1 MMALSVV
8 TNTASLNAQRNLT
21 KSGEGL
27 ATSMQRLSSGM
38 RINSAKDDAAGLQIS
53 NRLTSQ
59 INGLAVAQ
67 RNANDGIS
75 IAQTAEGAMQAST
88 DILQRMRELSLQS
101 ANGSNSTTDRESLD
115 KELTQ
120 LQTELTRIAET
131 TSFGG
136 QQLLDGSFG
145 SKSFQVGANANE
157 VISMSLTDISADA
170 IGSARTDLAGASA
183 GLGQV
188 TAAGPGT
195 TTIPNGVTAG
205 TLEILG
211 NNATAESITISLS
224 DSAATI
230 ANNINNVTN
239 STGVSAQANTTAE
252 LILNDVTAQIGF
264 SLNGN
269 SVSFD
274 TTSAADDAAAL
285 NTAISTINGAGTA
298 VTASLNDAGDGILL
312 NAADGSDIQLV
323 NFVSNSG
330 TDTDATVEAFDYDGA
345 STGLT
350 PVTISGAAAS
360 ATDSVTVG
368 GTIRLD
374 STSAFSTTS
383 SVDTISAAT
392 TATNSGFIG
401 VDTLDITT
409 QGGSQDALA
418 VIDAALAQI
427 DNERADLGA
436 LQNRFSYTI
445 SNLANVQENVSASRS
460 RIQDTDFAVETAQM
474 TKNQILQQAG
484 TSILAQ
490 ANQLPQAALSLIG

>member
-1 MMALSVV
+1 
-8 TNTASLNAQRNLT
+8 
-21 KSGEGL
+21 
-27 ATSMQRLSSGM
+27 
-38 RINSAKDDAAGLQIS
+38 
-53 NRLTSQ
+53 
-59 INGLAVAQ
+59 
-67 RNANDGIS
+67 
-75 IAQTAEGAMQAST
+75 
-88 DILQRMRELSLQS
+88 
-101 ANGSNSTTDRESLD
+101 
-115 KELTQ
+115 
-120 LQTELTRIAET
+120 
-131 TSFGG
+131 
-136 QQLLDGSFG
+136 
-145 SKSFQVGANANE
+145 
-157 VISMSLTDISADA
+157 MSLTDISADA

-188 TAAGPGT
+188 TAAGAGT

-211 NNATAESITISLS
+211 NNATAETVNISLS

-252 LILNDVTAQIGF
+252 LKMGNNAGAVSF
-264 SLNGN
+264 SLNGD
-269 SVSFD
+269 SVTFD
-274 TTSAADDAAAL
+274 TTGVTNDGDAL
-285 NTAISTINGAGTA
+285 NTAISAINGAGTA

-312 NAADGSDIQLV
+312 NAADGSDIQIV
-323 NFVSNSG
+323 DFASDSG
-330 TDTDATVEAFDYDGA
+330 NATVEAFNYDGA
-345 STGLT
+345 SKGLS
-350 PVTISGAAAS
+350 PITIGASGAD
-360 ATDSVTVG
+360 DSVTVG

-383 SVDTISAAT
+383 SVDTISADT

-401 VDTLDITT
+401 VDSVNITT

>member
-1 MMALSVV
+1 
-8 TNTASLNAQRNLT
+8 
-21 KSGEGL
+21 
-27 ATSMQRLSSGM
+27 
-38 RINSAKDDAAGLQIS
+38 
-53 NRLTSQ
+53 
-59 INGLAVAQ
+59 
-67 RNANDGIS
+67 
-75 IAQTAEGAMQAST
+75 
-88 DILQRMRELSLQS
+88 LQS
-101 ANGSNSTTDRESLD
+101 ANGSNSAVDRESLD
-115 KELTQ
+115 TEVAALKL
-120 LQTELTRIAET
+120 ELTRIAET

-170 IGSARTDLAGASA
+170 IGSARTDLAGDSA

-188 TAAGPGT
+188 TAAGAGT

-211 NNATAESITISLS
+211 NNATAETVNISLS

-252 LILNDVTAQIGF
+252 LKMGNNAGAVSF
-264 SLNGN
+264 SLNGD
-269 SVSFD
+269 SVTFD
-274 TTSAADDAAAL
+274 TTGVTNDGDAL
-285 NTAISTINGAGTA
+285 NTAISAINGAGTA

-312 NAADGSDIQLV
+312 NAADGSDIQIV
-323 NFVSNSG
+323 DFASDSG
-330 TDTDATVEAFDYDGA
+330 NATVEAFNYDGA
-345 STGLT
+345 SKGLS
-350 PVTISGAAAS
+350 PITIGASGAD
-360 ATDSVTVG
+360 DSVTVG

-383 SVDTISAAT
+383 SVDTISADT

-401 VDTLDITT
+401 VDSVNITT